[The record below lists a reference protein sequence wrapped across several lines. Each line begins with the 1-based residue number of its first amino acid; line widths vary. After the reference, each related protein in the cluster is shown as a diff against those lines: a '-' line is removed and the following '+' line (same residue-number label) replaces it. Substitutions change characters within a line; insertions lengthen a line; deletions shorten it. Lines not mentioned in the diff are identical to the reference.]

1 MALRRNRRGDGADE
15 RASWGGGGAAP
26 VSARPIGAPAG
37 EDATA
42 RIVPAAPAVSAMPAA
57 AAASAAAPGP
67 QAASGATAAL
77 AGTPHPDVAGPADP
91 LRTADLVDAEAL
103 ADMQAFNDLKARRKK
118 QKRKKIIIGAV
129 SAVAVLAVA
138 GGAFAWCTA
147 DQAAKALQDRAPQTA
162 FVEQGTFTETVS
174 ASGNLQPVAS
184 VSATP
189 EVDGIV
195 GEVLVSEG
203 DAVAE
208 GQTLFTVVNDEL
220 DKAVKQAAQGI
231 EEARNGVAQAQNA
244 VNDAYHAKS
253 AGQQAAAEAQ
263 AQAQAAAA
271 AASEAAT
278 AGGSA
283 DATAGQAAGSPASFD
298 EASADSAI
306 RSAELGLSNANL
318 ALRNAQSAYDEA
330 VARAAKRT
338 VTASIAGS
346 VVAVNI
352 EPGKALGAA
361 AGAAT
366 SPVQIADLSQ
376 MTVSI
381 NVNEIDIL
389 KITADQT
396 AEVTFTA
403 APDLTLPATVVSIAT
418 TSAGSGDASGGAL
431 YGGSMGGAV
440 TYAVKLLIAE
450 PDPRLKPGMTA
461 KATITTTTIDNALMV
476 PISAVQSDG
485 AGGSFVMVVTDPET
499 QDVAQRKVEVV
510 ASDGLT
516 SVVKGALKPGDQ
528 VVAGGMEGLGGAG
541 GGYAVADGSSGMG
554 MAVSDVSAG

>member
-42 RIVPAAPAVSAMPAA
+42 RIVPAAPAVPAMPAA

-77 AGTPHPDVAGPADP
+77 AGIPHPDVAGPADP

-138 GGAFAWCTA
+138 GGAFAWYTA

-231 EEARNGVAQAQNA
+231 QEAKNGVAQAQNA

-253 AGQQAAAEAQ
+253 AGQQAAAAAQ

-271 AASEAAT
+271 AASEAAA
-278 AGGSA
+278 AGGST
-283 DATAGQAAGSPASFD
+283 DATAGQAVGSPASFD

-318 ALRNAQSAYDEA
+318 ALQNAQSAYDEA

-366 SPVQIADLSQ
+366 SPVQIA
-376 MTVSI
+376 VSI

-528 VVAGGMEGLGGAG
+528 VVAGGMEGLEGAG

>member
-1 MALRRNRRGDGADE
+1 MMALRRNRRGDGADE
-15 RASWGGGGAAP
+15 RASWSDGGATAP
-26 VSARPIGAPAG
+26 VSAHPIGAAAG
-37 EDATA
+37 EDASA
-42 RIVPAAPAVSAMPAA
+42 RIVPAAPAAPAMPAA
-57 AAASAAAPGP
+57 EPAP
-67 QAASGATAAL
+67 QAAPGATAAL
-77 AGTPHPDVAGPADP
+77 AGIPHANVPGSTDP
-91 LRTADLVDAEAL
+91 LGPADLVDAEAL
-103 ADMQAFNDLKARRKK
+103 ADMRAFNDLKAKRKK
-118 QKRKKIIIGAV
+118 QRKRKIIIGVA
-129 SAVAVLAVA
+129 STVAVLAVA
-138 GGAFAWCTA
+138 GGAFAWYTA
-147 DQAAKALQDRAPQTA
+147 DQAAKALQNMAPQTG
-162 FVEQGTFTETVS
+162 FVEQGTFVETVS

-195 GEVLVSEG
+195 GEVLVAEG
-203 DAVAE
+203 DAVEE

-220 DKAVKQAAQGI
+220 DKAVNQAAQGI

-253 AGQQAAAEAQ
+253 AGQQAAANAQ

-271 AASEAAT
+271 AAKE
-278 AGGSA
+278 AGGAAAESF
-283 DATAGQAAGSPASFD
+283 AGEQASFD
-298 EASADSAI
+298 ESSADSAI
-306 RSAELGLSNANL
+306 RSAELALSNANL
-318 ALRNAQSAYDEA
+318 ALQNAQSAYDEA

-352 EPGKALGAA
+352 EPGKALGATA
-361 AGAAT
+361 SAAT

-389 KITADQT
+389 KISADQT

-418 TSAGSGDASGGAL
+418 TSAGSGDPSGGAM
-431 YGGSMGGAV
+431 YGGMGGAV

-485 AGGSFVMVVTDPET
+485 AGGS
-499 QDVAQRKVEVV
+499 
-510 ASDGLT
+510 
-516 SVVKGALKPGDQ
+516 
-528 VVAGGMEGLGGAG
+528 
-541 GGYAVADGSSGMG
+541 
-554 MAVSDVSAG
+554 

>member
-1 MALRRNRRGDGADE
+1 MGPINNRRQ
-15 RASWGGGGAAP
+15 
-26 VSARPIGAPAG
+26 GAPDGTEPLSAQPSPF
-37 EDATA
+37 DQNAFD
-42 RIVPAAPAVSAMPAA
+42 RIAFEPIEGL
-57 AAASAAAPGP
+57 PGP
-67 QAASGATAAL
+67 T
-77 AGTPHPDVAGPADP
+77 
-91 LRTADLVDAEAL
+91 DLVDAEAL
-103 ADMQAFNDLKARRKK
+103 ADMRAFNDLKAKRKK
-118 QKRKKIIIGAV
+118 QRKRKIIIGAV

-138 GGAFAWCTA
+138 GGAFAWYAA
-147 DQAAKALQDRAPQTA
+147 DQAAKALQDMAPQTG
-162 FVEQGTFTETVS
+162 FVEQGTFVETVS

-195 GEVLVSEG
+195 GEVLVAEG

-220 DKAVKQAAQGI
+220 DKAVNQAAQGI
-231 EEARNGVAQAQNA
+231 EEAKNGVAQAQNA

-318 ALRNAQSAYDEA
+318 ALQNAQSAYDEA

-352 EPGKALGAA
+352 EPGKALGATA
-361 AGAAT
+361 SAAT

-418 TSAGSGDASGGAL
+418 TSAGSGDASGGAM
-431 YGGSMGGAV
+431 YGGMGGAV

-461 KATITTTTIDNALMV
+461 KATITTTTIENALMV

-485 AGGSFVMVVTDPET
+485 AGGSFVMVLTDPET
-499 QDVAQRKVEVV
+499 QEMDARTVEVV

-516 SVVKGALKPGDQ
+516 SVVKGQVKAGDE
-528 VVAGGMEGLGGAG
+528 VVVGGGMGGA
-541 GGYAVADGSSGMG
+541 VDGMG
-554 MAVSDVSAG
+554 MAGDGGMAAVDAGGSVMVG

>member
-1 MALRRNRRGDGADE
+1 MDPISNRRPGGSDGAE
-15 RASWGGGGAAP
+15 P
-26 VSARPIGAPAG
+26 LSAQSSAFDAIGSFPRP
-37 EDATA
+37 T
-42 RIVPAAPAVSAMPAA
+42 
-57 AAASAAAPGP
+57 
-67 QAASGATAAL
+67 
-77 AGTPHPDVAGPADP
+77 
-91 LRTADLVDAEAL
+91 DLVDAEAL
-103 ADMQAFNDLKARRKK
+103 ADMRAFNDLKAKRKK
-118 QKRKKIIIGAV
+118 QRKRKIIIGVA
-129 SAVAVLAVA
+129 STVAVLAVA
-138 GGAFAWCTA
+138 GGAFAWYTA
-147 DQAAKALQDRAPQTA
+147 DQAAKALQNMAPQTG
-162 FVEQGTFTETVS
+162 FVEQGTFVETVS

-195 GEVLVSEG
+195 GEVLVAEG
-203 DAVAE
+203 DAVEE

-220 DKAVKQAAQGI
+220 DKAVNQAAQGI

-253 AGQQAAAEAQ
+253 AGQQAAANAQ

-271 AASEAAT
+271 AAKE
-278 AGGSA
+278 AGGAAAESF
-283 DATAGQAAGSPASFD
+283 AGEQASFD
-298 EASADSAI
+298 ESSADSAI
-306 RSAELGLSNANL
+306 RSAELALSNANL
-318 ALRNAQSAYDEA
+318 ALQNAQSAYDEA

-352 EPGKALGAA
+352 EPGKALGATA
-361 AGAAT
+361 SAAT

-396 AEVTFTA
+396 AEVAFTA

-485 AGGSFVMVVTDPET
+485 AGGSFVMVLTDPET
-499 QDVAQRKVEVV
+499 QEMDMREVEVV

-516 SVVKGALKPGDQ
+516 SVVKGQVKAGDE
-528 VVAGGMEGLGGAG
+528 VVVSGGAG
-541 GGYAVADGSSGMG
+541 GAPGDMG
-554 MAVSDVSAG
+554 MEAGGMAAADSAGSVMVG

>member
-1 MALRRNRRGDGADE
+1 MR
-15 RASWGGGGAAP
+15 
-26 VSARPIGAPAG
+26 
-37 EDATA
+37 
-42 RIVPAAPAVSAMPAA
+42 
-57 AAASAAAPGP
+57 
-67 QAASGATAAL
+67 
-77 AGTPHPDVAGPADP
+77 
-91 LRTADLVDAEAL
+91 
-103 ADMQAFNDLKARRKK
+103 AFNDLKAKRKK
-118 QKRKKIIIGAV
+118 QRKRKIVVGIV

-138 GGAFAWCTA
+138 GGAFAWYSA
-147 DQAAKALQDRAPQTA
+147 DQAAKALENMAPQTA
-162 FVEQGTFTETVS
+162 FVEQGTFVETVS

-184 VSATP
+184 VSATS

-195 GEVLVSEG
+195 GEVLVAEG

-208 GQTLFTVVNDEL
+208 GQTLFTVVNDDL

-231 EEARNGVAQAQNA
+231 EEGENGVAQAQNA
-244 VNDAYHAKS
+244 VNATPTMPSPPANRRRL
-253 AGQQAAAEAQ
+253 AAQE
-263 AQAQAAAA
+263 QAQAAAA
-271 AASEAAT
+271 AAKEAGAAT
-278 AGGSA
+278 PAS
-283 DATAGQAAGSPASFD
+283 DALGASFD
-298 EASADSAI
+298 EAGADSAI
-306 RSAELGLSNANL
+306 RNAELALSSANL
-318 ALRNAQSAYDEA
+318 ALQNAQSAYDEA

-352 EPGKALGAA
+352 EPGKALGATANA
-361 AGAAT
+361 AA

-396 AEVTFTA
+396 AEVAFTA

-418 TSAGSGDASGGAL
+418 TSAGSGDAAGGAM
-431 YGGSMGGAV
+431 YGGMGGAV

-461 KATITTTTIDNALMV
+461 KATITTTTIENALKV

-485 AGGSFVMVVTDPET
+485 AGGSFVMVLTDPET
-499 QDVAQRKVEVV
+499 QGTEMREVEVV

-516 SVVKGALKPGDQ
+516 SVVKGRVKAGDEGGRERRHGRRAGRHGHGGRWRCLGRFRRRCGGIALWDTSWKPSTCI
-528 VVAGGMEGLGGAG
+528 ASTRALRATPMPCA
-541 GGYAVADGSSGMG
+541 A
-554 MAVSDVSAG
+554 

>member
-1 MALRRNRRGDGADE
+1 MGPISNRRPGGSDGAE
-15 RASWGGGGAAP
+15 P
-26 VSARPIGAPAG
+26 LSAQSSAFDAIGSFPRP
-37 EDATA
+37 T
-42 RIVPAAPAVSAMPAA
+42 
-57 AAASAAAPGP
+57 
-67 QAASGATAAL
+67 
-77 AGTPHPDVAGPADP
+77 
-91 LRTADLVDAEAL
+91 DLVDAEAL
-103 ADMQAFNDLKARRKK
+103 ADMRAFNDLKAKRKK
-118 QKRKKIIIGAV
+118 QRKRKIVVGIV

-138 GGAFAWCTA
+138 GGAFAWYSA
-147 DQAAKALQDRAPQTA
+147 PIRRPRRWRIWRRRRPSSSRARSSKRS
-162 FVEQGTFTETVS
+162 S

-184 VSATP
+184 VSATS

-195 GEVLVSEG
+195 GEVLVAEG

-208 GQTLFTVVNDEL
+208 GQTLFTVVNDDL

-231 EEARNGVAQAQNA
+231 EEAKNGVAQAQNA

-253 AGQQAAAEAQ
+253 AGQQEAARAQ
-263 AQAQAAAA
+263 EQAQAAAA
-271 AASEAAT
+271 AAKEAGAAT
-278 AGGSA
+278 PAS
-283 DATAGQAAGSPASFD
+283 DASGASFD
-298 EASADSAI
+298 EAGADSAI
-306 RSAELGLSNANL
+306 RNAELALSSANL
-318 ALRNAQSAYDEA
+318 ALQNAQSAYDEA

-352 EPGKALGAA
+352 EPGKALGATANA
-361 AGAAT
+361 AA

-396 AEVTFTA
+396 AEVAFTA

-418 TSAGSGDASGGAL
+418 TSAGSGDAAGGAM
-431 YGGSMGGAV
+431 YGGMGGAV

-461 KATITTTTIDNALMV
+461 KATITTTTIENALKV

-485 AGGSFVMVVTDPET
+485 ADGSFVMVLTDPET
-499 QDVAQRKVEVV
+499 QGTEMREVEVV

-516 SVVKGALKPGDQ
+516 SVVKGRLKAGDE
-528 VVAGGMEGLGGAG
+528 VVVSGGMGGAP
-541 GGYAVADGSSGMG
+541 DGMG
-554 MAVSDVSAG
+554 MAVDGAASADSAAVAVG

>member
-1 MALRRNRRGDGADE
+1 MGPINNRRQ
-15 RASWGGGGAAP
+15 
-26 VSARPIGAPAG
+26 GAPDGTEPLSAQPSPF
-37 EDATA
+37 DQNAFD
-42 RIVPAAPAVSAMPAA
+42 RIAFEPIEGL
-57 AAASAAAPGP
+57 PGP
-67 QAASGATAAL
+67 T
-77 AGTPHPDVAGPADP
+77 
-91 LRTADLVDAEAL
+91 DLVDAEAL
-103 ADMQAFNDLKARRKK
+103 ADMRAFNDLKAKRKK
-118 QKRKKIIIGAV
+118 QRKRKIIIGAV

-138 GGAFAWCTA
+138 GGAFAWYAA
-147 DQAAKALQDRAPQTA
+147 DQAAKALQDMAPQTG
-162 FVEQGTFTETVS
+162 FVEQGTFVETVS

-195 GEVLVSEG
+195 GEVLVAEG

-220 DKAVKQAAQGI
+220 DKAVNQAAQGI
-231 EEARNGVAQAQNA
+231 EEAKNGVAQAQNA

-253 AGQQAAAEAQ
+253 AGQQAAANAQ

-271 AASEAAT
+271 AAKE
-278 AGGSA
+278 AGGAAAESF
-283 DATAGQAAGSPASFD
+283 AGEQASFD
-298 EASADSAI
+298 ESSADSAI

-318 ALRNAQSAYDEA
+318 ALQNAQSAYDEA

-352 EPGKALGAA
+352 EPGKALGATA
-361 AGAAT
+361 SAAT

-396 AEVTFTA
+396 AEVTCTA

-418 TSAGSGDASGGAL
+418 TSAGSGDASGGAM
-431 YGGSMGGAV
+431 YGGMGGAV

-461 KATITTTTIDNALMV
+461 KATITTTTIENALMV

-485 AGGSFVMVVTDPET
+485 AGGSFVMVLTDPET
-499 QDVAQRKVEVV
+499 QEMDARTVEVV

-516 SVVKGALKPGDQ
+516 SVVKGQVKAGDE
-528 VVAGGMEGLGGAG
+528 VVVGGGMGGA
-541 GGYAVADGSSGMG
+541 VDGMG
-554 MAVSDVSAG
+554 MAGDGGMAAVDAGGSVMVG

>member
-189 EVDGIV
+189 EADGIV

-208 GQTLFTVVNDEL
+208 GQTLFTLVNDEL

-253 AGQQAAAEAQ
+253 AGQQAASD
-263 AQAQAAAA
+263 AA
-271 AASEAAT
+271 AAT

>member
-1 MALRRNRRGDGADE
+1 MGPINNRRQGTPDGTE
-15 RASWGGGGAAP
+15 PLGAQPYAFEQVEGLP
-26 VSARPIGAPAG
+26 L
-37 EDATA
+37 
-42 RIVPAAPAVSAMPAA
+42 
-57 AAASAAAPGP
+57 PGP
-67 QAASGATAAL
+67 T
-77 AGTPHPDVAGPADP
+77 
-91 LRTADLVDAEAL
+91 DLVDAEAL
-103 ADMQAFNDLKARRKK
+103 ADMRAFNDLKAKRKK
-118 QKRKKIIIGAV
+118 QRKRKIIIGVA
-129 SAVAVLAVA
+129 STVAVLAVA
-138 GGAFAWCTA
+138 GGAFAWYTA
-147 DQAAKALQDRAPQTA
+147 DQAAKALQNMAPQTG
-162 FVEQGTFTETVS
+162 FVEQGTFVETVS

-195 GEVLVSEG
+195 GEVLVAEG
-203 DAVAE
+203 DAVEE

-220 DKAVKQAAQGI
+220 DKAVNQAAQGI

-253 AGQQAAAEAQ
+253 AGQQAAAN
-263 AQAQAAAA
+263 AQAAAA
-271 AASEAAT
+271 AAKE
-278 AGGSA
+278 AGGAAAESF
-283 DATAGQAAGSPASFD
+283 AGEQASFD
-298 EASADSAI
+298 ESSADSAI
-306 RSAELGLSNANL
+306 RSAELALSNANL
-318 ALRNAQSAYDEA
+318 ALQNAQSAYDEA

-352 EPGKALGAA
+352 EPGKALGATA
-361 AGAAT
+361 SAAT

-389 KITADQT
+389 KISADQT

-418 TSAGSGDASGGAL
+418 TSAGSGDPSGGAM
-431 YGGSMGGAV
+431 YGGMGGAV

-485 AGGSFVMVVTDPET
+485 VGGSFVMVLTDPET
-499 QDVAQRKVEVV
+499 QEMDMREVEVV

-516 SVVKGALKPGDQ
+516 SVVKGQ
-528 VVAGGMEGLGGAG
+528 VKAGEEVVVSGGAG
-541 GGYAVADGSSGMG
+541 GAPGDMG
-554 MAVSDVSAG
+554 MEAGGMAAADSAGSVMVG

>member
-1 MALRRNRRGDGADE
+1 MGPIDNRRFGSAGGTEPLGAQPLAFE
-15 RASWGGGGAAP
+15 QTEGF
-26 VSARPIGAPAG
+26 
-37 EDATA
+37 
-42 RIVPAAPAVSAMPAA
+42 
-57 AAASAAAPGP
+57 PGP
-67 QAASGATAAL
+67 T
-77 AGTPHPDVAGPADP
+77 
-91 LRTADLVDAEAL
+91 DLVDAEAL
-103 ADMQAFNDLKARRKK
+103 ADMRAFNDLKAKRKK
-118 QKRKKIIIGAV
+118 QRKRKIIIGAV
-129 SAVAVLAVA
+129 SVVAVLAIA
-138 GGAFAWCTA
+138 GGAFAWYAA
-147 DQAAKALQDRAPQTA
+147 DQAAKALQNMAPQTM
-162 FVEQGTFTETVS
+162 FVEQGTFTETVT

-195 GEVLVSEG
+195 GEVLVAEG
-203 DAVAE
+203 DAVEE
-208 GQTLFTVVNDEL
+208 GQTLFTVINDDL
-220 DKAVKQAAQGI
+220 DKAVNQAAQGI
-231 EEARNGVAQAQNA
+231 EEAKNGVAQAQNA

-253 AGQQAAAEAQ
+253 AGQQAAANAQ

-271 AASEAAT
+271 AAKE
-278 AGGSA
+278 AGG
-283 DATAGQAAGSPASFD
+283 AAAESFVGEQASFD

-306 RSAELGLSNANL
+306 RSAELALNNANL
-318 ALRNAQSAYDEA
+318 ALQNAQSAYDEA

-352 EPGKALGAA
+352 EPGKALGST
-361 AGAAT
+361 AGASA

-389 KITADQT
+389 KISADQT
-396 AEVTFTA
+396 AEVAFTA

-418 TSAGSGDASGGAL
+418 TSAGSGDASGAM
-431 YGGSMGGAV
+431 YGGMGGAV

-461 KATITTTTIDNALMV
+461 KASITTTTIEDALMV

-485 AGGSFVMVVTDPET
+485 AGGSFVMVLTDPET
-499 QDVAQRKVEVV
+499 QEMDMREVEVV

-516 SVVKGALKPGDQ
+516 SVVKGQVKAGDE
-528 VVAGGMEGLGGAG
+528 VVVSGGMGANG
-541 GGYAVADGSSGMG
+541 GMG
-554 MAVSDVSAG
+554 MADSGMASVDAGGSVVVG

>member
-1 MALRRNRRGDGADE
+1 MGPINNRRQ
-15 RASWGGGGAAP
+15 
-26 VSARPIGAPAG
+26 GAPDGTEPLSAQPSPF
-37 EDATA
+37 DQNAFD
-42 RIVPAAPAVSAMPAA
+42 RIAFEPIEGL
-57 AAASAAAPGP
+57 PGP
-67 QAASGATAAL
+67 T
-77 AGTPHPDVAGPADP
+77 
-91 LRTADLVDAEAL
+91 DLVDAEAL
-103 ADMQAFNDLKARRKK
+103 ADMRAFNDLKAKRKK
-118 QKRKKIIIGAV
+118 QRKRKIIIGAV

-138 GGAFAWCTA
+138 GGAFAWYAA
-147 DQAAKALQDRAPQTA
+147 DQAAKALQDMAPQTG
-162 FVEQGTFTETVS
+162 FVEQGTFVETVS

-195 GEVLVSEG
+195 GEVLVAEG

-220 DKAVKQAAQGI
+220 DKAVNQAAQGI
-231 EEARNGVAQAQNA
+231 EEAKNGVAQAQNA

-253 AGQQAAAEAQ
+253 AGQQAAANAQ

-271 AASEAAT
+271 AAKE
-278 AGGSA
+278 AGGAAAESF
-283 DATAGQAAGSPASFD
+283 AGEQASFA
-298 EASADSAI
+298 ESSADSAL
-306 RSAELGLSNANL
+306 RSAELGVSHAHH
-318 ALRNAQSAYDEA
+318 EA

-352 EPGKALGAA
+352 EPGKALGATA
-361 AGAAT
+361 SAAT

-418 TSAGSGDASGGAL
+418 TSAGSGDASGGAM
-431 YGGSMGGAV
+431 YGGMGGAV

-461 KATITTTTIDNALMV
+461 KATITTTTIENALMV

-485 AGGSFVMVVTDPET
+485 AGGSFVMVLTDPET
-499 QDVAQRKVEVV
+499 QEMDARTVEVV

-516 SVVKGALKPGDQ
+516 SVVKGQVKAGDE
-528 VVAGGMEGLGGAG
+528 VVVGGGMGGA
-541 GGYAVADGSSGMG
+541 VDGMG
-554 MAVSDVSAG
+554 MAGDGGMAAVDAGGSVMVG

>member
-147 DQAAKALQDRAPQTA
+147 DQAAKALQDRAPQAA

-396 AEVTFTA
+396 AEVAFTA

-418 TSAGSGDASGGAL
+418 TSAGSGDAAGGAM
-431 YGGSMGGAV
+431 YGGMGGAV

-461 KATITTTTIDNALMV
+461 KATITTTTIENALMV

-485 AGGSFVMVVTDPET
+485 AGGSFVMVLTDPET
-499 QDVAQRKVEVV
+499 QEMDARTVEVV

-516 SVVKGALKPGDQ
+516 SVVKGQVKAGDE
-528 VVAGGMEGLGGAG
+528 VVVGGGMGGA
-541 GGYAVADGSSGMG
+541 VDGMG
-554 MAVSDVSAG
+554 MAGDGGMAAVDAGGSVMVG

>member
-1 MALRRNRRGDGADE
+1 MGPIDSRNAGRR
-15 RASWGGGGAAP
+15 
-26 VSARPIGAPAG
+26 
-37 EDATA
+37 DATEPLQA
-42 RIVPAAPAVSAMPAA
+42 EPFNFQPVGMPVR
-57 AAASAAAPGP
+57 P
-67 QAASGATAAL
+67 T
-77 AGTPHPDVAGPADP
+77 
-91 LRTADLVDAEAL
+91 DLVDAEAL

-118 QKRKKIIIGAV
+118 QKRKKIIIGVV
-129 SAVAVLAVA
+129 SAVVLLVVA
-138 GGAFAWCTA
+138 GGAFAWYAA
-147 DQAAKALQDRAPQTA
+147 DQTAKALENMAPQTA

-195 GEVLVSEG
+195 GEVFVAVG
-203 DAVAE
+203 DAVEE
-208 GQTLFTVVNDEL
+208 GQTLFTVVNDDL
-220 DKAVKQAAQGI
+220 DKAVNQAAQGI
-231 EEARNGVAQAQNA
+231 EEAKNGVAQAQNA

-253 AGQQAAAEAQ
+253 AGQQAAAQAQ

-271 AASEAAT
+271 ESFGE
-278 AGGSA
+278 
-283 DATAGQAAGSPASFD
+283 QASFD
-298 EASADSAI
+298 EVSADSSI
-306 RSAELGLSNANL
+306 RQAELALSNANL
-318 ALRNAQSAYDEA
+318 ALQNAQTAYDEA

-361 AGAAT
+361 GTSTT

-381 NVNEIDIL
+381 NVSEIDIL
-389 KITADQT
+389 KVSADQT
-396 AEVTFTA
+396 AEVSFTA

-418 TSAGSGDASGGAL
+418 TSTGSSDGSGGAM
-431 YGGSMGGAV
+431 YGGQGGAV
-440 TYAVKLLIAE
+440 TYPVKLLIAE

-485 AGGSFVMVVTDPET
+485 AGGSFVLVVTDPET
-499 QDVAQRKVEVV
+499 QETAMRDVEMV

-516 SVVKGALKPGDQ
+516 AVVKGQVKAGDEI
-528 VVAGGMEGLGGAG
+528 VVSG
-541 GGYAVADGSSGMG
+541 GMG
-554 MAVSDVSAG
+554 MGMGSADSAMTGGDGMSKSVADAGGSVVVG